1 MERGLAERGDR
12 KGVKFWGFVS
22 RLNEFYWPDLL
33 TVRIVVGLLYLF

>member
-1 MERGLAERGDR
+1 MDHFAERVKWKRGLAERGDG

-33 TVRIVVGLLYLF
+33 TV